1 MPRVDLSH
9 DETGEVRLQ
18 GNVQKRLAEARDEVR
33 RLREALRVLDEQVAY
48 QQGVADDALTR
59 ATVAGTPLA
68 DRERRDAAE
77 DLRRL
82 RRQRDETARRIEEL
96 TAEQDALLDRLG

>member
-1 MPRVDLSH
+1 MRV
-9 DETGEVRLQ
+9 Q
-18 GNVQKRLAEARDEVR
+18 GNVRKRLAEARDEVR
-33 RLREALRVLDEQVAY
+33 RLRETLRVLDEQLAY
-48 QQGVADDALTR
+48 QQGVADDATTR
-59 ATVAGTPLA
+59 AMVAGTPLA

-82 RRQRDETARRIEEL
+82 RRHRDETVGRIAEL